1 MARRRALLIACSEY
15 SDAKLL
21 PLASTL
27 ADVRSLREVLEDANV
42 SDFEVEVLENPTSY
56 ELSHTLER
64 FYMETKLHDTAL
76 VYHSGHG
83 VKSTDGRLFLA
94 ARNTDT
100 NFLASTA
107 VPAAFLQEQILSCRS
122 RQKVLVLDCCYAGAF
137 TRGSRHRA
145 ASSVNLQDAFSGG
158 KGTVYIASSGATQ
171 YSWEGDNV
179 EGCPQPSCFTQC
191 LIEGL
196 KSGAAD
202 LDGDG
207 LIGVRELYDYVV
219 DEISDL
225 TPNQRPEFSSQEY
238 TEIYLAK
245 TVPPVVEEPV
255 AEPEP
260 EPEVIAEPV
269 VVAASLTA
277 FDLGSPKSSAPVEA
291 PPIHQTAPPPSG
303 PPVQQ
308 AERTEKPPAKFHP
321 IIYIMPVVLI
331 GMFLLSFVV
340 PPLLGYFKAK
350 PSSVAPTTTGSTD
363 VPEPYQ
369 FSGSTTGGLNAGATN
384 LPLIDNFGVSASL
397 DSSDPT
403 MVFVRYAWE
412 TSNAD
417 LTTVF
422 WPDGKENQYFG
433 TEGSREER
441 FKDTTQFAKMTVGIK
456 VKNKS
461 HEVTRLLALY
471 RRCKSSGEVATAA
484 CGADWEFATIDSS
497 EFHPDLTCTVH
508 K

>member
-21 PLASTL
+21 PLAGTL
-27 ADVRSLREVLEDANV
+27 ADVRALREVLEDRNV

-64 FYMETKLHDTAL
+64 FYTEVKLQDTAL
-76 VYHSGHG
+76 VYCSGHG

-107 VPAAFLQEQILSCRS
+107 VPAAFIQEQILTCRS

-145 ASSVNLQDAFSGG
+145 ANTVNLSDAFSGG

-191 LIEGL
+191 LVGGL

-219 DEISDL
+219 DEISDR

-238 TEIYLAK
+238 TEIYIAK
-245 TVPPVVEEPV
+245 TLLPKPVIEKTELK
-255 AEPEP
+255 ANPEP
-260 EPEVIAEPV
+260 RQEPDRIPV
-269 VVAASLTA
+269 GVVA
-277 FDLGSPKSSAPVEA
+277 FDIGGPKSAMA
-291 PPIHQTAPPPSG
+291 
-303 PPVQQ
+303 PPVQAPPQ
-308 AERTEKPPAKFHP
+308 QVVREVVVPGKANLTPYIIFAVIFFLLLIIFVKIVDSIPEKPRDKINPPAAQP
-321 IIYIMPVVLI
+321 
-331 GMFLLSFVV
+331 
-340 PPLLGYFKAK
+340 GYFDFSTGK
-350 PSSVAPTTTGSTD
+350 PANSSLESNPY
-363 VPEPYQ
+363 EP
-369 FSGSTTGGLNAGATN
+369 S
-384 LPLIDNFGVSASL
+384 
-397 DSSDPT
+397 
-403 MVFVRYAWE
+403 VR
-412 TSNAD
+412 
-417 LTTVF
+417 
-422 WPDGKENQYFG
+422 
-433 TEGSREER
+433 
-441 FKDTTQFAKMTVGIK
+441 
-456 VKNKS
+456 
-461 HEVTRLLALY
+461 
-471 RRCKSSGEVATAA
+471 
-484 CGADWEFATIDSS
+484 
-497 EFHPDLTCTVH
+497 
-508 K
+508 